1 MFNKKREKYQ
11 NMIVYV
17 ILDCS
22 YKPIILFIWL
32 HIFLTIHNIIVR
44 DDILLGLEW
53 ACENSLNDYFLSRT
67 IIWNQSRE
75 WEIQPILTFDIY
87 TMSTRQVVKKKITS
101 TKRMLSQRNF
111 KFLAVIKIHSCTKKF
126 IEIKRICS
134 QILVVK
140 TTFAACFK

>member
-1 MFNKKREKYQ
+1 MFNKKREKNQ

-17 ILDCS
+17 ILDSS

-53 ACENSLNDYFLSRT
+53 ACENSLNDFFYQG
-67 IIWNQSRE
+67 QSF
-75 WEIQPILTFDIY
+75 EIKVENEKSKPILTFDIY

-101 TKRMLSQRNF
+101 TKRMLSWCNV

-126 IEIKRICS
+126 MEIKRICS